1 MSSAKSMGLIK
12 STNAPPALTP
22 FSMRDVEEHA
32 KSLLLR
38 ARQAAERLLAEAQRE
53 GEEIKKRA
61 HAEGLAEG
69 MCEGLDRGLA
79 EGRAAG
85 TQQALD
91 ENRAALGQALAALT
105 SAGQALDASR
115 ADLESAALQEVVELA
130 IAIARRVT
138 KRQGVIDP
146 AVLTENLR
154 EAMKLVV
161 HAGDVKVAFHPTQRQ
176 TLQAALP
183 ALKLEFPK
191 LHHVEL
197 VDDSAISPGGC
208 RVFAGHGQI
217 DADLGEQLDRVA
229 IDLLPEPVEADA
241 EAYAVAR
248 LKKLKKETRGHGDK
262 GTG

>member
-1 MSSAKSMGLIK
+1 MGLIK
-12 STNAPPALTP
+12 STHAPAALTP

-32 KSLLLR
+32 KAMLLR

-69 MCEGLDRGLA
+69 MCEGLDRGLE
-79 EGRAAG
+79 EGRNAG
-85 TQQALD
+85 RQQAL
-91 ENRAALGQALAALT
+91 EEHRAALTQAVTTLT
-105 SAGQALDASR
+105 LAGQALDASR

-138 KRQGVIDP
+138 KRQGVLDP

-161 HAGDVKVAFHPTQRQ
+161 HAGDVKVALHPSQRQ

-183 ALKLEFPK
+183 ALKLEFPRCQ
-191 LHHVEL
+191 HVEL
-197 VDDSAISPGGC
+197 VDDSTISPGGC
-208 RVFAGHGQI
+208 RVFAGHGHI

-229 IDLLPEPVEADA
+229 VDLLPEPEEPDA
-241 EAYAVAR
+241 EVYPLTRV
-248 LKKLKKETRGHGDK
+248 KKPKAAAK
-262 GTG
+262 